1 LSTLLQ
7 LAAAVNTLLLGQGFA
22 VIGASGPGSPPPG
35 TVASVA
41 EGLRAS
47 GSVAVSGGE
56 LQKRLLGD
64 AEPVGEFSE
73 ALAAIYA
80 RALAAYDEGAYRDS
94 VKDAQAAFEAL
105 SGAPPSTRREAL
117 ARQTQLVWGAAL
129 VQLRESSSARSHFRW
144 ALDRDPLLIA
154 DHDRFPPPVQSAFER
169 ERSGIAAEPPARL
182 AVGVSGIESAPPQL
196 MGQVIVDGLPR
207 GALPRDLSLPTHPT
221 VFWVEAGNAKSWAHH
236 ALLSSDHPLSVD
248 VDLAL
253 EAALV
258 REDGQVLLALPTT
271 PKQRQALIG
280 ALTLRART
288 TDLVVVAEA
297 VPPGSPAR
305 FTATR
310 FGAGGAVIAK
320 ATFDGEQGA
329 SASVAQAL
337 RGTALSS
344 SAEVPEPPPTSDV
357 HKHADEFPVLP
368 VVLGVIGV
376 VAVATVLTAVLWP
389 KSFEMTLTP
398 SSPR

>member
-1 LSTLLQ
+1 LSTPLQ

-22 VIGASGPGSPPPG
+22 VIGASGPGSPPAA

-47 GSVAVSGGE
+47 GSVAVWGGE

-80 RALAAYDEGAYRDS
+80 RALAAYDEGSYRDS
-94 VKDAQAAFEAL
+94 AKDAQAAFEAL

-129 VQLRESSSARSHFRW
+129 IQLHESSSARSHFRW
-144 ALDRDPLLIA
+144 ALDRDPFLIA
-154 DHDRFPPPVQSAFER
+154 DRDRFPPPVQSAFER
-169 ERSGIAAEPPARL
+169 ERSAIAAEPPARL
-182 AVGVSGIESAPPQL
+182 AVGVPGIDGAQL
-196 MGQVIVDGLPR
+196 IVDGLPR
-207 GALPRDLSLPTHPT
+207 GALPRDLSLPAHST

-248 VDLAL
+248 VALAL
-253 EAALV
+253 EAALI
-258 REDGQVLLALPTT
+258 REEGQVLLALPTT
-271 PKQRQALIG
+271 TKQRQALIG

-297 VPPGSPAR
+297 VPAGSLAR
-305 FTATR
+305 YTATR
-310 FGAGGAVIAK
+310 FSAGGEVIAK
-320 ATFDGEQGA
+320 TTFDGVQGS
-329 SASVAQAL
+329 SARVAQAL
-337 RGTALSS
+337 RGTAPSS
-344 SAEVPEPPPTSDV
+344 SVPEPPPASDV

-368 VVLGVIGV
+368 VVLGAIGV
-376 VAVATVLTAVLWP
+376 VAVATVLTAVFWP